1 MSASVPRGVRP
12 LQNGPATAPSFRGK
26 VEERNLR
33 MSVVE
38 KLEEEKRKKE
48 KAEQDAQKR
57 LPVMIAASESL
68 LKILQGFLAE
78 AVQKGFATIEYGK
91 TNLSWPLD
99 TIPFQTLRLSIRGR
113 LIEVTPA
120 GGDLG
125 SELRVN
131 VHYWKGIQIWDSL
144 SLIWDGE
151 GARADNWKI
160 VDKNKG
166 LIQLTSESFDE
177 RLGKLIGF

>member
-1 MSASVPRGVRP
+1 
-12 LQNGPATAPSFRGK
+12 
-26 VEERNLR
+26 

-68 LKILQGFLAE
+68 LKILEGFLAE

-131 VHYWKGIQIWDSL
+131 VHYWKGIQIWDSF
-144 SLIWDGE
+144 SLIWDGG

-160 VDKNKG
+160 VDKNKE
-166 LIQLTSESFDE
+166 LIQLTSEKLDE